1 MVWPFKKSEKNV
13 SRQAEIENLKNAVSS
28 ERYQLYKN
36 LVKLDDATKSIETEG
51 VRGMLVEMFLKLREG
66 QERGK

>member
-51 VRGMLVEMFLKLREG
+51 VRGMLVEMFLRLEESKN
-66 QERGK
+66 RGK